1 MCSPLILLL
10 GVLSITVQA
19 QIAITICDNNGC
31 NSNFVDSIPFYR
43 TEAPLYADQDAYRAN
58 SGMVEEDFTAAM
70 VEAHP
75 EIDPGWKHFDTL
87 SAMKF
92 MGAAF
97 ADSGAGTS
105 RNGAGVPTSDMVQ
118 CGVDWTKGGDISSV
132 VVASGAAMMF
142 TYQRDSTV
150 YINKQQHAVYIP
162 LSNGF
167 KAGTNTACWALQA
180 TD

>member
-1 MCSPLILLL
+1 MFSPLILLL

-19 QIAITICDNNGC
+19 QIAFTICNDNGC
-31 NSNFVDSIPFYR
+31 NSNGQSVDSIPFYR
-43 TEAPLYADQDAYRAN
+43 TVAPLYADQADYQAN

-70 VEAHP
+70 VKAHQ
-75 EIDPGWKHFDTL
+75 EIDPGWNHFDTL

-97 ADSGAGTS
+97 DDSGAGTS
-105 RNGAGVPTSDMVQ
+105 RNGAGVPTSDMVE

-142 TYQRDSTV
+142 TYQGDSTV
-150 YINKQQHAVYIP
+150 YFNEQQHAVYIP
-162 LSNGF
+162 VSNHF
-167 KAGTNTACWALQA
+167 QEGTNTACWAL
-180 TD
+180 